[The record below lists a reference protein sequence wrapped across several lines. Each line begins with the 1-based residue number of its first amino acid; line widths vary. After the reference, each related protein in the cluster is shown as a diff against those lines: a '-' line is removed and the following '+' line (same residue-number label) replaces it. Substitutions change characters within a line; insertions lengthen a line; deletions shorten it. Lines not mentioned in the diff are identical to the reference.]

1 MDRTSGANIMS
12 NPGDRATLVRTLI
25 AEQQLH
31 EGDIGFLHRVCRAA
45 AGALSACGAGVS
57 VMTADGTRGISAA
70 SDPVSERV
78 EDLQFVLGEGP
89 CIDAYASA
97 RPVLIADL
105 ADGAIQRW
113 PTYAPVAHQRGLR
126 AVFAFPLQIGA
137 ARLGVLDL
145 YRDRVGPLTSD
156 ELACALTFA
165 DVTIHA
171 MLDQQQDVDET
182 GTIGAVAHRAEL
194 FQAQGMVMV
203 QLGVPIGEAMVRLRA
218 HAYAE
223 DRPLD
228 DVARDVVA
236 GRLRLDRS

>member
-1 MDRTSGANIMS
+1 M
-12 NPGDRATLVRTLI
+12 VRTLI
-25 AEQQLH
+25 AQQPARH
-31 EGDIGFLHRVCRAA
+31 GGIGFLKRVCVAA
-45 AGALSACGAGVS
+45 TGALSASGAGVS

-70 SDPVSERV
+70 SDPTSERV

-89 CIDAYASA
+89 CIDAFTTR

-105 ADGAIQRW
+105 ADGAATRW
-113 PTYAPVAHQRGLR
+113 PVYTPAAHDDGLR

-137 ARLGVLDL
+137 ARLGVLDV
-145 YRDRVGPLTSD
+145 YRDHAGPLTGD

-165 DVTIHA
+165 DVTLEA
-171 MLDQQQDVDET
+171 LLDQQHDVDAP
-182 GTIGAVAHRAEL
+182 GTTDAVAYRAGL

-203 QLGVPIGEAMVRLRA
+203 QLGISISEAMVRLRA

-223 DRPLD
+223 NRPLA

-236 GRLRLDRS
+236 GQLRFHQETS